1 MFIEHKLL
9 YRTKGPV
16 PAGEYVIPLGK
27 ADVKRA
33 GRDLTIVAWS
43 REVLF
48 ALEAAEMLARDGIEA
63 EVIDLRS
70 LVPLDRETILASVRR
85 TRRLLVVHEA
95 ILRGGYG
102 GEVAA
107 LVAEEAFDDLDA
119 PPRRLAGVETPI
131 PYAAHLERGV
141 VPQVE
146 DIVRVA
152 REIVG

>member
-16 PAGEYVIPLGK
+16 PDGEYVIPLGK
-27 ADVKRA
+27 ADVKRE
-33 GRDLTIVAWS
+33 GSDLTIVTWS
-43 REVLF
+43 RAVLF
-48 ALEAAEMLARDGIEA
+48 ALEAATELAAEGVDA

-70 LVPLDRETILASVRR
+70 LVPLDRAAILASVRK

-95 ILRGGYG
+95 IKRGGYG
-102 GEVAA
+102 GEIAA

-141 VPQVE
+141 IPQVE

-152 REIVG
+152 KELVG

>member
-1 MFIEHKLL
+1 
-9 YRTKGPV
+9 
-16 PAGEYVIPLGK
+16 
-27 ADVKRA
+27 
-33 GRDLTIVAWS
+33 
-43 REVLF
+43 VLF
-48 ALEAAEMLARDGIEA
+48 ALEAAEMLAHDGIEA